1 VTLAEL
7 NAMAPTDA
15 ADAFWRCCSSVR
27 WAGMMSTLRPFK
39 NESELY
45 QAADSVWWE
54 LSSPDWLEAFSHH
67 PKIGERSKD
76 AWASQE
82 QAGAKDAS
90 QRIKDE
96 LAKWNTEYEKRFGFV
111 FLICATGKQA
121 GEMLA
126 QMEKRMNNEPAAE
139 LKVAAGEQAKI
150 TRLRLERLLDPGSR
164 T

>member
-1 VTLAEL
+1 VTLSEL

-15 ADAFWRCCSSVR
+15 ADAFWRCCGSVR
-27 WAGMMSTLRPFK
+27 WAGSMAALRPFR
-39 NESELY
+39 NEAELY
-45 QAADSVWWE
+45 QAADSVWSE

-67 PKIGERSKD
+67 PRIGDRTKD
-76 AWASQE
+76 AWANQE

-96 LAKWNTEYEKRFGFV
+96 LAKWNVEYEKRFGFV

-126 QMEKRMNNEPAAE
+126 QMERRMNNEPGVE
-139 LKVAAGEQAKI
+139 LRVAAGEQAKI
-150 TRLRLERLLDPGSR
+150 TRLRLEKLLA
-164 T
+164 